1 MPGRF
6 RALPPGKFPPSDAAF
21 PGRRRS
27 KGEKVKYF
35 KFKDLVI
42 NVLPAQDPAKLVC
55 NPTIRQCLQP
65 SCACLSRQFLSGIT
79 ACGTTPCWCLSH
91 GLTPSPCASR
101 ICSNISP
108 VYSPWCQVE
117 DPSPIDLAS
126 LKEQLQQTLTQIEEQ
141 ERLDAQALSPQTV
154 DEAEQL
160 EKKLNDALGELK
172 TIKEDLRK
180 KKA

>member
-1 MPGRF
+1 M
-6 RALPPGKFPPSDAAF
+6 
-21 PGRRRS
+21 
-27 KGEKVKYF
+27 KYF

-65 SCACLSRQFLSGIT
+65 SCACLLRQFLSGIT

-91 GLTPSPCASR
+91 GLTPCPCASR

-117 DPSPIDLAS
+117 DPGPIDLAS